1 MSIKKDDVVSLEYR
15 LRVEENLVDESE
27 GEPLMYLHGYGNS
40 IVGLENAL
48 AGMKL
53 NEEKTVFIEAHEG
66 YGVFDEE
73 MIQTIPVDSFE
84 DELEVG
90 GHYTGENEDGEAVSF
105 VVLEIEGEE
114 ALVDFNHP
122 LAGDTLE
129 FWVKVVGIR
138 EATPSELEHGRA
150 QANAVIQA

>member
-27 GEPLMYLHGYGNS
+27 GEPLMYLHGYGNI

-53 NEEKTVFIEAHEG
+53 FEEKTVFIEAHEG
-66 YGVFDEE
+66 YGIFDEE

-150 QANAVIQA
+150 HANAVIQA